1 MNLKIIAIFYIILS
15 AALFLSS
22 CSKKN
27 VDVEPSNS
35 STKEKSSSED
45 PKVLL
50 ETNQGDITIELNEEK
65 APITVKNF
73 ISYVEKKFYDNTIFH
88 RIIDGFMIQGGGFS
102 NEEMPAQ
109 KKPDDPIKNEGKKS
123 GLSNIR
129 GSIAMARTN
138 DPDSAT
144 SQFFINV
151 VDNKNLDPGGFS
163 ADGYA
168 VFGKV
173 TKGMDVVDKIKSVKT
188 GSTPLKT
195 LRGVGAM
202 RDVPVKKVIIKSA
215 KLLKKK
221 SN

>member
-1 MNLKIIAIFYIILS
+1 MKLKIIAIFYI
-15 AALFLSS
+15 FLSTLS
-22 CSKKN
+22 HAEN
-27 VDVEPSNS
+27 
-35 STKEKSSSED
+35 T
-45 PKVLL
+45 KVLL
-50 ETNQGDITIELNEEK
+50 ETNHGDITIELNEEK

>member
-1 MNLKIIAIFYIILS
+1 MKLKIIAIFYI
-15 AALFLSS
+15 FLSTLS
-22 CSKKN
+22 YAEN
-27 VDVEPSNS
+27 
-35 STKEKSSSED
+35 T
-45 PKVLL
+45 KVLL
-50 ETNQGDITIELNEEK
+50 ETNHGDITIELNEEK

-123 GLSNIR
+123 GLSNVR

-138 DPDSAT
+138 DPHSAT
-144 SQFFINV
+144 SEFFINV
-151 VDNKNLDPGGFS
+151 VDNKDLDPGGFS

>member
-1 MNLKIIAIFYIILS
+1 MKLKIIAIFYI
-15 AALFLSS
+15 FLSTLS
-22 CSKKN
+22 Y
-27 VDVEPSNS
+27 
-35 STKEKSSSED
+35 SEN

-50 ETNQGDITIELNEEK
+50 ETNHGDITVELNQQK

-102 NEEMPAQ
+102 NDEMPSQ
-109 KKPDDPIKNEGKKS
+109 KKPDAPIKNEGKKS

-138 DPDSAT
+138 DPHSAT

-173 TKGMDVVDKIKSVKT
+173 IKGMDVVDKIKSVKT

-195 LRGVGAM
+195 LGGVGAM

-215 KLLKKK
+215 KLVKKK

>member
-1 MNLKIIAIFYIILS
+1 MKIKIIAIFYI
-15 AALFLSS
+15 FLSTLS
-22 CSKKN
+22 Y
-27 VDVEPSNS
+27 
-35 STKEKSSSED
+35 SEN

-50 ETNQGDITIELNEEK
+50 ETNHGDITIELNEEK

-109 KKPDDPIKNEGKKS
+109 KKPNDPIKNEGKKS

-138 DPDSAT
+138 DPHSAT

-202 RDVPVKKVIIKSA
+202 RDVPVKKVIVKSA

>member
-1 MNLKIIAIFYIILS
+1 MKLKIIAIFYIFLSILS
-15 AALFLSS
+15 YAE
-22 CSKKN
+22 N
-27 VDVEPSNS
+27 
-35 STKEKSSSED
+35 T
-45 PKVLL
+45 KVLL
-50 ETNQGDITIELNEEK
+50 ETNHGDITIELNEEQ

-123 GLSNIR
+123 GLSNVR

-138 DPDSAT
+138 DPHSAT

>member
-1 MNLKIIAIFYIILS
+1 MKLKIIAIFYIFLSILS
-15 AALFLSS
+15 YAE
-22 CSKKN
+22 N
-27 VDVEPSNS
+27 
-35 STKEKSSSED
+35 T
-45 PKVLL
+45 KVLL
-50 ETNQGDITIELNEEK
+50 ETNHGDITIELNEEK

-123 GLSNIR
+123 GLSNVR

-138 DPDSAT
+138 DPHSAT

>member
-1 MNLKIIAIFYIILS
+1 MKLKIIAIFYI
-15 AALFLSS
+15 FLSTLS
-22 CSKKN
+22 YAEN
-27 VDVEPSNS
+27 
-35 STKEKSSSED
+35 T
-45 PKVLL
+45 KVLL
-50 ETNQGDITIELNEEK
+50 ETNHGDITIELNEEK

-123 GLSNIR
+123 GLSNVR

-138 DPDSAT
+138 DPHSAT

-195 LRGVGAM
+195 LGGVGAM

>member
-1 MNLKIIAIFYIILS
+1 MKLKIIAIFYI
-15 AALFLSS
+15 FLSTLS
-22 CSKKN
+22 YA
-27 VDVEPSNS
+27 EY
-35 STKEKSSSED
+35 

-50 ETNQGDITIELNEEK
+50 ETNHGDITIELNEEK

-88 RIIDGFMIQGGGFS
+88 RIIDDFMIQGGGFS
-102 NEEMPAQ
+102 NDEMPAQ
-109 KKPDDPIKNEGKKS
+109 KKPDAPIKNEGKKS

-138 DPDSAT
+138 DPHSAT

-215 KLLKKK
+215 KLVKKK

>member
-1 MNLKIIAIFYIILS
+1 MNLKIIAIFYI
-15 AALFLSS
+15 FLSILTYAE
-22 CSKKN
+22 N
-27 VDVEPSNS
+27 
-35 STKEKSSSED
+35 

-138 DPDSAT
+138 DPHSAT

>member
-1 MNLKIIAIFYIILS
+1 MNLKIIAIFYI
-15 AALFLSS
+15 FLSILTYA
-22 CSKKN
+22 
-27 VDVEPSNS
+27 ENS
-35 STKEKSSSED
+35 
-45 PKVLL
+45 KVLL
-50 ETNQGDITIELNEEK
+50 ETNHGDITIELNEEK

-88 RIIDGFMIQGGGFS
+88 RIIDDFMIQGGGFS
-102 NEEMPAQ
+102 NDEMPAQ

-138 DPDSAT
+138 DPHSAT

-188 GSTPLKT
+188 GSTPLRT

-215 KLLKKK
+215 KLVKKK

>member
-1 MNLKIIAIFYIILS
+1 MKPKIIAIFYIFISTLS
-15 AALFLSS
+15 Y
-22 CSKKN
+22 
-27 VDVEPSNS
+27 
-35 STKEKSSSED
+35 SEN

-50 ETNQGDITIELNEEK
+50 ETNHGDITIELNEEK

-138 DPDSAT
+138 DPHSAT

-173 TKGMDVVDKIKSVKT
+173 TKGMGVVDKIKSVKT

-195 LRGVGAM
+195 LGGVGAM

>member
-173 TKGMDVVDKIKSVKT
+173 TRGMDVVDKIKSVKT

-202 RDVPVKKVIIKSA
+202 RDVPLKKVIIKSA

>member
-1 MNLKIIAIFYIILS
+1 MKLKIIAIFYI
-15 AALFLSS
+15 FLSTLS
-22 CSKKN
+22 HAEN
-27 VDVEPSNS
+27 
-35 STKEKSSSED
+35 T
-45 PKVLL
+45 KVLL
-50 ETNQGDITIELNEEK
+50 ETNHGDITIELNEEK

-73 ISYVEKKFYDNTIFH
+73 ISYVEKKYYDNTIFH

>member
-1 MNLKIIAIFYIILS
+1 MKLKIIAIFYI
-15 AALFLSS
+15 FLSTLS
-22 CSKKN
+22 YAEN
-27 VDVEPSNS
+27 
-35 STKEKSSSED
+35 T
-45 PKVLL
+45 KVLL
-50 ETNQGDITIELNEEK
+50 ETNHGDITIKLNEEK

-123 GLSNIR
+123 GLSNVR

-138 DPDSAT
+138 DPHSAT

>member
-1 MNLKIIAIFYIILS
+1 MKLKIIAIFYI
-15 AALFLSS
+15 FLSTLS
-22 CSKKN
+22 YAEN
-27 VDVEPSNS
+27 
-35 STKEKSSSED
+35 T
-45 PKVLL
+45 KVLL
-50 ETNQGDITIELNEEK
+50 ETNHGDITIELNEEK

-88 RIIDGFMIQGGGFS
+88 RIIDGFMIHGGGFS

-123 GLSNIR
+123 GLSNVR

-138 DPDSAT
+138 DPHSAT

-173 TKGMDVVDKIKSVKT
+173 TKGMDVVDKIKSVNT

-202 RDVPVKKVIIKSA
+202 RDVPLKKVIIKSA

>member
-1 MNLKIIAIFYIILS
+1 
-15 AALFLSS
+15 
-22 CSKKN
+22 
-27 VDVEPSNS
+27 
-35 STKEKSSSED
+35 
-45 PKVLL
+45 
-50 ETNQGDITIELNEEK
+50 
-65 APITVKNF
+65 
-73 ISYVEKKFYDNTIFH
+73 
-88 RIIDGFMIQGGGFS
+88 MIQGGGFS
-102 NEEMPAQ
+102 NDEMPAQ
-109 KKPDDPIKNEGKKS
+109 KKPDAPIKNEGKKS

-138 DPDSAT
+138 DPHSAT

-173 TKGMDVVDKIKSVKT
+173 IKGMDVVDKIKSVNT

-195 LRGVGAM
+195 LGGVGAM

-215 KLLKKK
+215 KLVKKK

>member
-1 MNLKIIAIFYIILS
+1 MKLKIIAIFYI
-15 AALFLSS
+15 FLSTLS
-22 CSKKN
+22 YAEN
-27 VDVEPSNS
+27 
-35 STKEKSSSED
+35 T
-45 PKVLL
+45 KVLL
-50 ETNQGDITIELNEEK
+50 ETNHGDITIELNEEK

-123 GLSNIR
+123 GLSNVR

-138 DPDSAT
+138 DPHSAT

-195 LRGVGAM
+195 LRGVGAT
-202 RDVPVKKVIIKSA
+202 RDVPIKKVIIKSA

>member
-1 MNLKIIAIFYIILS
+1 MNLKIIAIFYI
-15 AALFLSS
+15 FLSTLS
-22 CSKKN
+22 Y
-27 VDVEPSNS
+27 
-35 STKEKSSSED
+35 SEN

-50 ETNQGDITIELNEEK
+50 ETNHGDITVELNQQK
-65 APITVKNF
+65 SPVTVKNF

-102 NEEMPAQ
+102 NDEMPEQ
-109 KKPDDPIKNEGKKS
+109 KKPDAPIKNEGKKS

-138 DPDSAT
+138 DPHSAT

-215 KLLKKK
+215 KLVKKK

>member
-1 MNLKIIAIFYIILS
+1 MKLKIIATFYI
-15 AALFLSS
+15 FLSTLS
-22 CSKKN
+22 YGEN
-27 VDVEPSNS
+27 
-35 STKEKSSSED
+35 

-50 ETNQGDITIELNEEK
+50 ETNHGDITIELNEEK

-109 KKPDDPIKNEGKKS
+109 KKPEDPIKNEGKKS

-138 DPDSAT
+138 DPHSAT

-151 VDNKNLDPGGFS
+151 VDNKNLDPGGSS

-195 LRGVGAM
+195 LGGVGAM

>member
-1 MNLKIIAIFYIILS
+1 MKLKIIATFYI
-15 AALFLSS
+15 FLSTLS
-22 CSKKN
+22 YAEN
-27 VDVEPSNS
+27 PN
-35 STKEKSSSED
+35 
-45 PKVLL
+45 VLL
-50 ETNQGDITIELNEEK
+50 ETNHGDITIELNEEK

-138 DPDSAT
+138 DPHSAT

-195 LRGVGAM
+195 LGGVGAM

>member
-1 MNLKIIAIFYIILS
+1 MKLKIIAIFYF
-15 AALFLSS
+15 FLSTLIYAE
-22 CSKKN
+22 N
-27 VDVEPSNS
+27 
-35 STKEKSSSED
+35 

-50 ETNQGDITIELNEEK
+50 ETNHGDITIELNEEK

-138 DPDSAT
+138 DPNSAT

-195 LRGVGAM
+195 LGGVGAM
-202 RDVPVKKVIIKSA
+202 RDVPIKKVIIKSA

>member
-1 MNLKIIAIFYIILS
+1 MNLKIIAIFYI
-15 AALFLSS
+15 FLSILTYA
-22 CSKKN
+22 
-27 VDVEPSNS
+27 ENS
-35 STKEKSSSED
+35 
-45 PKVLL
+45 KVLL
-50 ETNQGDITIELNEEK
+50 ETNHGDITIELNEEK

-88 RIIDGFMIQGGGFS
+88 RIIDDFMIQGGGFS
-102 NEEMPAQ
+102 NDEMPAQ
-109 KKPDDPIKNEGKKS
+109 KKPDAPIKNEGKKS

-138 DPDSAT
+138 DPHSAT

-215 KLLKKK
+215 KLVKKK

>member
-1 MNLKIIAIFYIILS
+1 MKPKIIAIFYI
-15 AALFLSS
+15 FLSTLS
-22 CSKKN
+22 Y
-27 VDVEPSNS
+27 
-35 STKEKSSSED
+35 SEN

-50 ETNQGDITIELNEEK
+50 ETNHGDITIELNEEK

-138 DPDSAT
+138 DPHSAT

-195 LRGVGAM
+195 LGGVGAM

>member
-1 MNLKIIAIFYIILS
+1 MENKMTQVTIKTS
-15 AALFLSS
+15 
-22 CSKKN
+22 
-27 VDVEPSNS
+27 V
-35 STKEKSSSED
+35 
-45 PKVLL
+45 
-50 ETNQGDITIELNEEK
+50 GDIQLELNDEK
-65 APITVKNF
+65 APITVENF
-73 ISYVEKKFYDNTIFH
+73 KAIASSGYYEGTIFH
-88 RIIDGFMIQGGGFS
+88 RVINGFMIQGGGFS

-138 DPDSAT
+138 DPHSAT

-173 TKGMDVVDKIKSVKT
+173 TKGMDIVDKIKSVKT

>member
-1 MNLKIIAIFYIILS
+1 MNLKIIAIFYI
-15 AALFLSS
+15 FLSTLS
-22 CSKKN
+22 Y
-27 VDVEPSNS
+27 
-35 STKEKSSSED
+35 SEN

-50 ETNQGDITIELNEEK
+50 ETNHGDITVELNQQK
-65 APITVKNF
+65 APISVKNF

-102 NEEMPAQ
+102 NDEMPAQ
-109 KKPDDPIKNEGKKS
+109 KKPDAPIKNEGKKS

-138 DPDSAT
+138 DPHSAT

-215 KLLKKK
+215 KLVKKK